1 MGLVHIALAAAGGC
15 SERVTRFPGNR
26 EQIRWFA
33 SQMALDMIRQF
44 FLHGGVLH
52 GGVLH
57 GGVPHGGQATERR
70 DAIKA
75 AGRSKSANRRDV
87 DSGGR

>member
-1 MGLVHIALAAAGGC
+1 VHIALAGAGGC

-52 GGVLH
+52 GGA
-57 GGVPHGGQATERR
+57 PQGGQAAERR
-70 DAIKA
+70 DAINV